1 MGINHAAAFLRA
13 DGNGSGEVATPLTEI
28 VRHARYVADRIGVD
42 HVALGSDYDGARIP
56 SDMGDVTGLPRLIE
70 AFRDAGF
77 DEKEIEQVAYRN
89 WLRVLGETWR
99 D

>member
-1 MGINHAAAFLRA
+1 
-13 DGNGSGEVATPLTEI
+13 
-28 VRHARYVADRIGVD
+28 
-42 HVALGSDYDGARIP
+42 
-56 SDMGDVTGLPRLIE
+56 MGDVTGLPRLIE